1 MRQVLRRS
9 VDVLIRLNG
18 IIFDLD
24 GTLGDTL
31 PVCFEAFRQAIFEF
45 TGRSLTDQ
53 EIRATF
59 GPSEEG
65 IIRSQVPE
73 RWRECLDMYV
83 NAYRREHAKAP
94 DPFPGM
100 REALRRLGEG
110 GVRRAVV
117 TGKSIVTAD
126 ISLEAMGIRSHFDI
140 VQGGAAEGDVKPRN
154 IKKVLEVWGMAAVEA
169 GYVGDAPSDM
179 DAAHKAGVVA
189 LAAMWGG
196 QSDVQA
202 MLGKR
207 PAAVFHQ
214 VSEMMRWLE
223 EGIEW

>member
-1 MRQVLRRS
+1 MRV
-9 VDVLIRLNG
+9 NG

-31 PVCFEAFRQAIFEF
+31 PVCFKAFRHAILEF

-53 EIRATF
+53 QIRATF

-73 RWRECLDMYV
+73 RWRECLDLYV
-83 NAYRREHAKAP
+83 DAYRREHASAA

-126 ISLEAMGIRSHFDI
+126 ISLEAMGIRSYFDI
-140 VQGGAAEGDVKPRN
+140 VEGGAAAGDVKARN
-154 IKKVLEVWGMAAVEA
+154 IRRVLEAWGMAAVEA

-179 DAAHKAGVVA
+179 DAAHNTGVAA

-196 QSDVQA
+196 QKNVQA
-202 MLGKR
+202 MVDKR

-214 VSEMMRWLE
+214 VSEMMSWLE
-223 EGIEW
+223 EGIES

>member
-1 MRQVLRRS
+1 MRVS
-9 VDVLIRLNG
+9 G

-31 PVCFEAFRQAIFEF
+31 PVCFRAFRHAIFEF
-45 TGRSLTDQ
+45 TGRSLSDQ

-73 RWRECLDMYV
+73 RWQECLELYV
-83 NAYRREHAKAP
+83 DAYKREHANAP

-100 REALRRLGEG
+100 REALRTLGEG
-110 GVRRAVV
+110 SVLQAVV
-117 TGKSIVTAD
+117 TGKSIVTAA
-126 ISLEAMGIRSHFDI
+126 ISLEAMGIRSYFDI
-140 VQGGAAEGDVKPRN
+140 VQGGAAEGDVKARN
-154 IKKVLEVWGMAAVEA
+154 IRRVLEAWGMEA
-169 GYVGDAPSDM
+169 KGVAYVGDAPSDM
-179 DAAHKAGVVA
+179 DAAHQTGVAA

-202 MLGKR
+202 MLSKR
-207 PAAVFHQ
+207 PEAVFHQ
-214 VSEMMRWLE
+214 VSDMMSWALGLE
-223 EGIEW
+223 SWVSSLELD

>member
-1 MRQVLRRS
+1 MRV
-9 VDVLIRLNG
+9 NG

-31 PVCFEAFRQAIFEF
+31 PVCFKAFRHAIFEF

-53 EIRATF
+53 QIRATF

-73 RWRECLDMYV
+73 RWRECLDLYV
-83 NAYRREHAKAP
+83 DAYRREHASAA

-126 ISLEAMGIRSHFDI
+126 ISLEAMGIRSYFDI
-140 VQGGAAEGDVKPRN
+140 VEGGAAAGDVKARN
-154 IKKVLEVWGMAAVEA
+154 IRRVLEAWGLAAVEA

-179 DAAHKAGVVA
+179 DAAHNTGVAA

-196 QSDVQA
+196 QNNVQA
-202 MLGKR
+202 MVDKR
-207 PAAVFHQ
+207 PAAVFHR
-214 VSEMMRWLE
+214 VSEMMDWIDLD
-223 EGIEW
+223 

>member
-31 PVCFEAFRQAIFEF
+31 PVCFKAFRHAIIEF

-53 EIRATF
+53 QIRATF

-73 RWRECLDMYV
+73 RWRECLDLYV
-83 NAYRREHAKAP
+83 DAYRREHASAA

-126 ISLEAMGIRSHFDI
+126 ISLEAMGIRSYFDI
-140 VQGGAAEGDVKPRN
+140 VEGGAAKGDVKPRN

-189 LAAMWGG
+189 LAAMWAAR
-196 QSDVQA
+196 A
-202 MLGKR
+202 MCRRCLARGR
-207 PAAVFHQ
+207 
-214 VSEMMRWLE
+214 
-223 EGIEW
+223 